1 MTGDVGQDRGH
12 RLRTCLTIG
21 HSTHGFDILAA
32 LVKYYRASV
41 VVDVRSTP
49 YSRRAP
55 QFNRESLQ
63 PALEHVELKYVYMGD
78 HLGARYSNPDLLLVD
93 GRVNLAAVTRLP
105 GFQSAIDSLIDAID
119 KGNRIVLMCS
129 EGDPFSCHRFVL
141 VAHAL
146 QCRGITVGHI
156 LADGRL
162 ISSKLLEDQLL
173 ATYFPDSLDGNLFER
188 SRPRNELVEI
198 AYARRAVDI
207 AYRPGNPE
215 EETM

>member
-1 MTGDVGQDRGH
+1 LH
-12 RLRTCLTIG
+12 TCLTIG

-32 LVKYYRASV
+32 LVKYHRASEI
-41 VVDVRSTP
+41 VDVRSVP

-63 PALEHVELKYVYMGD
+63 PALEHVGLKYVYMGD
-78 HLGARYSNPDLLLVD
+78 RLGARYSNPDLLLVD
-93 GRVNLAAVTRLP
+93 GRVNLAAVARLP
-105 GFQSAIDSLIDAID
+105 GFQSAIGSLIDAIGA
-119 KGNRIVLMCS
+119 GNRIVLMCS
-129 EGDPFSCHRFVL
+129 EGDPFNCHRFVL

-156 LADGRL
+156 LADGSL
-162 ISSKLLEDQLL
+162 VGSKPLEDQLL
-173 ATYFPDSLDGNLFER
+173 ATYFPDSLEGNLFER

-215 EETM
+215 EEAT